1 MRKVTAIT
9 VSVAA
14 AAALLAVGAAE
25 TANAHSGTAGQVGY
39 IKQPTTSYQYPT
51 NQSSPVK
58 FGLKPGQQVD
68 VVCFT
73 EGQELNGN
81 HYWFR
86 IVDNNTPS
94 FVHRDAISPGYGMPH
109 C

>member
-9 VSVAA
+9 LSVAA
-14 AAALLAVGAAE
+14 TALLAVGVAH
-25 TANAHSGTAGQVGY
+25 TANAQSSSADHVGY

-86 IVDNNTPS
+86 IVDSGTPS

>member
-1 MRKVTAIT
+1 MRKLTAIT
-9 VSVAA
+9 LSVA

-25 TANAHSGTAGQVGY
+25 TANAHSAVAGHIGY
-39 IKQPTTSYQYPT
+39 ITQPTTSYQYPT
-51 NQSSPVK
+51 NQSPPVD
-58 FGLKPGQQVD
+58 FSLKPGQQVD

-73 EGQELNGN
+73 EGQVLNGN

-86 IVDNNTPS
+86 IFENGTPS
-94 FVHRDAISPGYGMPH
+94 FVHRDAISAGYGMPH

>member
-9 VSVAA
+9 LSVA
-14 AAALLAVGAAE
+14 AAALLAVGAAH
-25 TANAHSGTAGQVGY
+25 TANAQSAPAGHVGY

-58 FGLKPGQQVD
+58 FGLTPGQQVD

-81 HYWFR
+81 YYWFR
-86 IVDNNTPS
+86 IVESGTPS
-94 FVHRDAISPGYGMPH
+94 FVHRDAIAPGHGMPH

>member
-1 MRKVTAIT
+1 MRKFTAVT
-9 VSVAA
+9 VSVA
-14 AAALLAVGAAE
+14 AAALLAVGAAH
-25 TANAHSGTAGQVGY
+25 TANAQSSSADHVGY

-81 HYWFR
+81 YYWFR
-86 IVDNNTPS
+86 IVDSGTPS
-94 FVHRDAISPGYGMPH
+94 FVHRDAIAPGDGMPH

>member
-9 VSVAA
+9 LSAA

-25 TANAHSGTAGQVGY
+25 TANAHSSAGQHIGY
-39 IKQPTTSYQYPT
+39 ITQPTTSYQYPT
-51 NQSSPVK
+51 NQSSPVE

-73 EGQELNGN
+73 EGQVLNGN

-86 IVDNNTPS
+86 IVERGTPS
-94 FVHRDAISPGYGMPH
+94 FVHRDAISAGYGMPH